1 MKIFDKDENLLAI
14 VVKNNESDIEKNFI
28 TEDDAEFQVAT
39 FNLEN
44 DTIIQNHYHPPQK
57 REVYSTSEAIVVID
71 GQLTVNLFNSQQELV
86 QSVTLKNGDLINM
99 ISGGHG
105 IVVDTNTRF
114 VEVKQGPYL
123 DDIDKIRF

>member
-1 MKIFDKDENLLAI
+1 M
-14 VVKNNESDIEKNFI
+14 
-28 TEDDAEFQVAT
+28 
-39 FNLEN
+39 
-44 DTIIQNHYHPPQK
+44 
-57 REVYSTSEAIVVID
+57 
-71 GQLTVNLFNSQQELV
+71 